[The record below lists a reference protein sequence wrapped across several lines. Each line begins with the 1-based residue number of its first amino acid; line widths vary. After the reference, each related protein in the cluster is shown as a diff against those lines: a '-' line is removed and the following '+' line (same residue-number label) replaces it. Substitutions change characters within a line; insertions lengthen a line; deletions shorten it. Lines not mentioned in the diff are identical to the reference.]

1 MNEYDDGKIWFKK
14 KGGLVTIGLTE
25 KAFEEIGSVQ
35 SINLPVEGDEVLQ
48 DEVVAEIEG
57 DKVAFELIAP
67 LDGTIE
73 VVNEQLTDEHELLES
88 DPLDEGWI
96 FKIRFPKEEE
106 DEESEDE

>member
-96 FKIRFPKEEE
+96 FKIRIPKRRRRRRVG
-106 DEESEDE
+106 

>member
-96 FKIRFPKEEE
+96 FKIRIPKEEE
-106 DEESEDE
+106 DEESDDE